1 MRNDANTKSQP
12 SAVNFSIWPSVALIV
27 LEPQVN
33 TFRLVLTPFRCG
45 SLSPSTASVWVAKM
59 EDTQMEKAILM
70 VKMIM
75 NYGIPWESM
84 GFLCFFF
91 CFFRVSYRHSELQ
104 GTWSPP
110 LCHRSTTSPP
120 KRAWP
125 RRWLWRPGRRDC
137 WDETIVGSKTGW
149 WFEHVWNRLKYT
161 IIILYKYYNTI
172 YCIFFWIIKVPS
184 YLGMMIHRLRVI
196 ETPVS
201 KLRGPWR

>member
-1 MRNDANTKSQP
+1 MMRIPNLNPRP
-12 SAVNFSIWPSVALIV
+12 SISAFDPRLLWLFWSLRSIPFGWCWHRSGAGVCHHQL
-27 LEPQVN
+27 
-33 TFRLVLTPFRCG
+33 RLFGLQKWKIPKWKRPFWWWKWLWTMG
-45 SLSPSTASVWVAKM
+45 YHGNPWVFY
-59 EDTQMEKAILM
+59 
-70 VKMIM
+70 V
-75 NYGIPWESM
+75 
-84 GFLCFFF
+84 FFF